1 MLADALARSDLRYLF
16 VQGGVVLHGER
27 NSMSPGF
34 EFSLGDAN
42 LALIV
47 ASLFSLDARF
57 LDHAAPLLVV
67 RFNLVDGLCWRP
79 DLAVATGGADFGE
92 PGLVAAS
99 RPGTAAGA
107 LGGTPAAGRRFSHPP
122 PPTAPLP
129 GELSGRG
136 PSW

>member
-67 RFNLVDGLCWRP
+67 RLDLLERFCGGQDLGGGRGGNKLVDQ
-79 DLAVATGGADFGE
+79 V
-92 PGLVAAS
+92 LV
-99 RPGTAAGA
+99 TAR
-107 LGGTPAAGRRFSHPP
+107 LG
-122 PPTAPLP
+122 
-129 GELSGRG
+129 
-136 PSW
+136 

>member
-1 MLADALARSDLRYLF
+1 MLAEALARSDLRYLF

-67 RFNLVDGLCWRP
+67 RLELLERLRGGQ
-79 DLAVATGGADFGE
+79 DLG
-92 PGLVAAS
+92 VAAGGVDLVEQVLV
-99 RPGTAAGA
+99 RAR
-107 LGGTPAAGRRFSHPP
+107 LGQRLSPP
-122 PPTAPLP
+122 PDNLLRQAVGAEHPVP
-129 GELSGRG
+129 GG
-136 PSW
+136 